1 MSKKE
6 QGIKIIKYGE
16 LHVFYPMRFEKK
28 VPIKELRDKI
38 QESSIVFKD
47 EYTQEVLEQ
56 LGNDMCR
63 LTEEWNQKYG
73 DVMQIRVVDY
83 ENALH
88 QDKTLSDIRKE
99 DLRIEMFEENGKLYT
114 SLVSAELEALQERT
128 NQMVEEYDQ
137 SIELYGR
144 IFTDV
149 QNRFLLLPLKVTL
162 YNGKKVWLYPFLY
175 LFSNGMAV
183 LKLELP
189 LVDVETD
196 MLKDNELD
204 KYIQS
209 TVCTWDEGVESF
221 TSLNQIEKFYKDKIY
236 NNKIEFVATNDTFRH
251 IIMTNYVD
259 MPNDMDSLS
268 NAMKEDIFRIIC
280 APAPRIPG
288 SILEDAEGL
297 LKNNS
302 WGKHSMRTVLKSTGG
317 CLSFV
322 DIETF
327 EHCSKVKY
335 GKKLKEL
342 GIMDR
347 AYLATK
353 LVRDIEVN
361 VEFAILIIIMKK
373 LNQRLSLWQK
383 QNNDKDYVQV
393 QKDYYE
399 NVIFIDSLQ
408 EACYGSVSEQVFNFE
423 KMLPHYMK
431 SELMAEKL
439 NAVESILEI
448 EKNEKEEKIQKFVT
462 VGGLLLNVIFGLPS
476 IYGALGILRDFCSF
490 IQGDMPII
498 SKTNASVIIWLLLN
512 AWISWKVFVNRK
524 NS

>member
-6 QGIKIIKYGE
+6 QGITIIKYGE
-16 LHVFYPMRFEKK
+16 LHLFYPIRFEKK
-28 VPIKELRDKI
+28 VLIKELRDKI

-63 LTEEWNQKYG
+63 LTEEWNQKHG

-114 SLVSAELEALQERT
+114 SLVSTELEALQERT

-175 LFSNGMAV
+175 LFSNKMAV
-183 LKLELP
+183 LKIELP
-189 LVDVETD
+189 LIDVEID
-196 MLKDNELD
+196 ALKDNELD
-204 KYIQS
+204 KCIQS
-209 TVCTWDEGVESF
+209 TTCTWDEGVESF
-221 TSLNQIEKFYKDKIY
+221 TSLEQIEKFYKDKIY
-236 NNKIEFVATNDTFRH
+236 NNNIEFVVTNDTFCH
-251 IIMTNYVD
+251 IIMTDYLD
-259 MPNDMDSLS
+259 MPNDTESLS
-268 NAMKEDIFRIIC
+268 KMMKEDIFRIVC
-280 APAPRIPG
+280 APAPRIPS
-288 SILEDAEGL
+288 SIKEDAEGL
-297 LKNNS
+297 LKNYS
-302 WGKHSMRTVLKSTGG
+302 WGKHNMKSVLKSTGG
-317 CLSFV
+317 CVSFV
-322 DIETF
+322 DIELF
-327 EHCSKVKY
+327 DYRSQDKY
-335 GKKLKEL
+335 EKKMTEL
-342 GIMDR
+342 QEMERVDVANI
-347 AYLATK
+347 LA
-353 LVRDIEVN
+353 RDVEVN

-373 LNQRLSLWQK
+373 LNQRLNLWQK
-383 QNNDKDYVQV
+383 QNNQKDFIQV

-408 EACYGSVSEQVFNFE
+408 ESCYGSVSEQVCSFE

-448 EKNEKEEKIQKFVT
+448 EKNENEEKMQRFIT
-462 VGGLLLNVIFGLPS
+462 VGGFLLNVIFGLPS
-476 IYGALGILRDFCSF
+476 IYSALGILRDFCSF
-490 IQGDMPII
+490 IQGDVPII
-498 SKTNASVIIWLLLN
+498 SQANVSVIIWLLLN
-512 AWISWKVFVNRK
+512 VWMYWKIFINRK
-524 NS
+524 KL